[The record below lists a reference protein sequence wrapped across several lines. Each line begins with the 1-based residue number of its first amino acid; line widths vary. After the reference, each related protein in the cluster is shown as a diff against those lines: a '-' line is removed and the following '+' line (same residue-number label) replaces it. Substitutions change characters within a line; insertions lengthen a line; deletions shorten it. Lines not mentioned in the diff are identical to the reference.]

1 VKDTNAPLGTVRTI
15 RSHSRLSA
23 PESEGILVQ
32 EEELST
38 ATAQHMYRMRCECGR
53 SWYELEL
60 KALVK
65 CPGCTKLS
73 RVQKA

>member
-1 VKDTNAPLGTVRTI
+1 MKDTNAPLGTVRTI
-15 RSHSRLSA
+15 RSHSRLAA

-65 CPGCTKLS
+65 CPSCTKLS
-73 RVQKA
+73 RVQPA

>member
-1 VKDTNAPLGTVRTI
+1 MKESNAPLGTVRTLH
-15 RSHSRLSA
+15 SHSRIA
-23 PESEGILVQ
+23 PSESEGILVQ

-38 ATAQHMYRMRCECGR
+38 ATAQRMYRMRCECGR

-73 RVQKA
+73 RVQSA